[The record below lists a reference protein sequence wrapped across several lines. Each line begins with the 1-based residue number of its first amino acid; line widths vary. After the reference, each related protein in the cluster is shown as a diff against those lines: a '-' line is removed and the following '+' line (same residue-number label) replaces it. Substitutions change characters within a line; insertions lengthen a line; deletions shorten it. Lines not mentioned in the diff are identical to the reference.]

1 MSVGVNQS
9 FVRLALGCIQPAS
22 AEQIAAFISSS
33 LPTGA
38 HPLHAEKIRE
48 VLDGWASSGD
58 ILCVHKRYLLY
69 SLTRQGDGKLSAPER
84 KVRDRTRMFLLKDL
98 RSASLRASEVW
109 GIEQADDSSAVSH
122 GMAVQ
127 EDERPIG
134 AAVSPRRRDG
144 RAYWPLLSKQLLVGS
159 SSPSSDTR
167 FRFLSFSSVRSC
179 SQACGYADIPE
190 GGIGLNEISLAL
202 GVSPRI
208 VGLLLRRPES
218 HYRLFQI
225 PKAGGGLREIHAPR
239 TFMKVTQHFILD
251 YLLRR
256 LKVHPAATA
265 YSIGCSIRH
274 NAEIHVRRRYVANI
288 DVTNFFGSLSTSVVY
303 DRLIAVG
310 LMKNTA
316 AFIARISSFMG
327 GLPQGAPTSAA
338 LSNICLYA
346 VDDVLQA
353 ESTVR
358 QVTYSRYAD
367 DITFSGDD
375 LGAVQACMAI
385 ARRELS
391 ALGLTLNT
399 DKTRVFGPS
408 SRQVVTG
415 VVVNEHAQPARKER
429 RRLRAMLHHAGTAP
443 DEFVA
448 QFDILQGKSSYMLSY
463 STPERG
469 IGALPEKYVEDALAA
484 VRAARKKGLPAAD
497 ESSLSSAPFDNENRG
512 RDAIS

>member
-1 MSVGVNQS
+1 VSVGVNQS

-218 HYRLFQI
+218 HYRVFQI

-239 TFMKVTQHFILD
+239 TFMKVTQHFILGLPTATIEGTPCGNGIQ
-251 YLLRR
+251 YRLLHTTQRGDSCA
-256 LKVHPAATA
+256 KA
-265 YSIGCSIRH
+265 
-274 NAEIHVRRRYVANI
+274 VRRQHRCDELLWISV
-288 DVTNFFGSLSTSVVY
+288 DFG
-303 DRLIAVG
+303 
-310 LMKNTA
+310 
-316 AFIARISSFMG
+316 
-327 GLPQGAPTSAA
+327 
-338 LSNICLYA
+338 
-346 VDDVLQA
+346 
-353 ESTVR
+353 
-358 QVTYSRYAD
+358 
-367 DITFSGDD
+367 
-375 LGAVQACMAI
+375 
-385 ARRELS
+385 
-391 ALGLTLNT
+391 
-399 DKTRVFGPS
+399 
-408 SRQVVTG
+408 
-415 VVVNEHAQPARKER
+415 
-429 RRLRAMLHHAGTAP
+429 RLRSTDSCGSDEEHRCLHCS
-443 DEFVA
+443 DLFVHGWSPTRCS
-448 QFDILQGKSSYMLSY
+448 D
-463 STPERG
+463 
-469 IGALPEKYVEDALAA
+469 
-484 VRAARKKGLPAAD
+484 
-497 ESSLSSAPFDNENRG
+497 
-512 RDAIS
+512 

>member
-1 MSVGVNQS
+1 VSVGVNQS

-167 FRFLSFSSVRSC
+167 FRFLSFPSMRAC
-179 SQACGYADIPE
+179 AQAAGHADIPSE
-190 GGIGLNEISLAL
+190 GLDLPEIALAL
-202 GVSPRI
+202 GVSSKLLG
-208 VGLLLRRPES
+208 GLMHRPEH
-218 HYRLFQI
+218 HYRVFEI
-225 PKAGGGLREIHAPR
+225 PKATGGTRKIHSPR
-239 TFMKVTQHFILD
+239 TFMKVTQYFILD

-256 LKVHPAATA
+256 LKAHPAATA
-265 YSIGCSIRH
+265 YGAGCSVRK
-274 NAEIHVRRRYVANI
+274 NAEMHVGKRYVANI
-288 DVTNFFGSLSTSVVY
+288 DVSNFFGSLSTLVVCQ
-303 DRLIAVG
+303 RLVAAG
-310 LMKNTA
+310 LLPKTA
-316 AFIARISSFMG
+316 AFVARVASYQG

-346 VDDVLQA
+346 VDEALRA
-353 ESTVR
+353 TAATR

-367 DITFSGDD
+367 DITFSGGD
-375 LGAVQACMAI
+375 LAAVKACIEA
-385 ARRELS
+385 ARRELAS
-391 ALGLTLNT
+391 LGLALNT
-399 DKTRVFGPS
+399 SKTRIFGPS

-415 VVVNEHAQPARKER
+415 VVVNERAQPPRKQR
-429 RRLRAMLHHAGTAP
+429 RQLRAMLHQARCEP
-443 DEFVA
+443 EKFVG
-448 QFDILQGKSSYMLSY
+448 QLDVLQGKASYMLSY
-463 STPERG
+463 SSPDRG
-469 IGALPEKYVEDALAA
+469 VGALPAKYVEDAVSA
-484 VRAARKKGLPAAD
+484 VRAARTKQSQGV
-497 ESSLSSAPFDNENRG
+497 
-512 RDAIS
+512 